1 MNLVV
6 VFFLNDFWVSNCF
19 IMKLVN
25 FVLCDL
31 FVYCYL
37 FLLFKKLKGETERQ
51 REISMGTPWRDNNN
65 NNDVP

>member
-19 IMKLVN
+19 IMNLVN

-37 FLLFKKLKGETERQ
+37 FLLFKKLKGDRDRETERDFNGDPLE
-51 REISMGTPWRDNNN
+51 R
-65 NNDVP
+65 